1 MKKLLL
7 ILCLNIFCFATEI
20 SLTAHYVLIKKDNND
35 ELLLPI
41 ESVRFYQ
48 DAEKK
53 TQEACYNSWC
63 YQLTTRQYQEIKQ
76 TIFLK
81 GIK

>member
-1 MKKLLL
+1 MFKY
-7 ILCLNIFCFATEI
+7 FCVGTEV
-20 SLTAHYVLIKKDNND
+20 SLSSYYVLIKKDNND

-63 YQLTTRQYQEIKQ
+63 YQLTARQYQEIKQ